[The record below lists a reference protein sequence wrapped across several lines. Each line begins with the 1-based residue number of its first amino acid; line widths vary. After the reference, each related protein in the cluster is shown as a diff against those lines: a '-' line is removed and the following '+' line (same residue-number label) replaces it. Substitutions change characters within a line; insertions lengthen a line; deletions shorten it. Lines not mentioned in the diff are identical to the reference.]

1 MRRDFLRSIAIR
13 VVMPAALIALAAA
26 RGDAQARAYDPV
38 TMDPQPRDTAAPAS
52 IEELSFTSGGERMNG
67 LMYVAQGR
75 GPHPTVVLL
84 HGYPGNE
91 RNLDLAQALKRA
103 GMNVL
108 FFDYR
113 GSWGSGGTFSFAG
126 AREDVAAA
134 IAFVRA
140 PESARR
146 YRGDPRRVALIGHSM
161 GGWLAMLSAADD
173 AGIACAGALELG
185 DMAAIGVRMNRD
197 SAAERSFTG
206 YTEWLTEPGAPLH
219 ARAADLVSSLKA
231 NGSRWT
237 VAANAGA
244 LRGRTL
250 LLLDND
256 HNTNHA
262 ATEAALR
269 RAGASLTAEQ
279 WPTDHS
285 FSDRR
290 IELTRFV
297 VLWLRTSCG
306 YFR

>member
-1 MRRDFLRSIAIR
+1 MRGML
-13 VVMPAALIALAAA
+13 PAALLALAAA
-26 RGDAQARAYDPV
+26 RGDAQARGWDPV
-38 TMDPQPRDTAAPAS
+38 TMDPEPRDTAAPMA
-52 IEELSFTSGGERMNG
+52 IEELSFTSGGARMNG
-67 LMYVAQGR
+67 LMYVAQGP
-75 GPHPTVVLL
+75 GPHPTVILL

-126 AREDVAAA
+126 ARQDVAAA
-134 IAFVRA
+134 IAFVRS
-140 PESARR
+140 PENARR

-173 AGIACAGALELG
+173 PAIACAGALELG
-185 DMAAIGVRMNRD
+185 DMAAIGVRMNAD
-197 SAAERSFTG
+197 SAADRSFTG

-219 ARAADLVSSLKA
+219 ASAAELLSSLQA

-237 VAANAGA
+237 VAANARA

-250 LLLDND
+250 LLLDNT
-256 HNTNHA
+256 HHENHA

-269 RAGASLTAEQ
+269 QAGARLIAEQ
-279 WPTDHS
+279 WRTDHS

-290 IELTRFV
+290 IELQRAV
-297 VLWLRTSCG
+297 VRWVKGECG
-306 YFR
+306 Y